1 MLLLL
6 LRLEAPLMKWGLRS
20 LWNDRDTHIVPTKS
34 GIIGLL
40 SCALG
45 YSRRDKRIEE
55 LSAQLSMGVRADRN
69 GIVLTDL
76 QIVST
81 ASNPFIKKLSKAEG
95 YGARTLLG
103 PILTYRHYLQDASFT
118 VVLSGDPIL
127 LQKLAEAVCSPF
139 FSLFLGGK
147 SCIPSRPIFEALTN
161 NYTSIEQALN
171 DYPVTKIRIRDK
183 HQDKYYCEIEDK
195 CGAHIRQDEIRVSML
210 REYGFRRVTVKYLG
224 G

>member
-45 YSRRDKRIEE
+45 YPRGDKRIEE
-55 LSAQLSMGVRADRN
+55 LSAQLSMGVRADRK
-69 GIVLTDL
+69 GIALTDL
-76 QIVST
+76 QIVSA
-81 ASNPFIKKLSKAEG
+81 ASNPYIKNLNAANYKARVGEG
-95 YGARTLLG
+95 GL
-103 PILTYRHYLQDASFT
+103 LTYRHYLQDASFT

-127 LQKLAEAVCSPF
+127 LQKLAEAVHSPF

-171 DYPVTKIRIRDK
+171 DYPVTKIRISDK

-195 CGAHIRQDEIRVSML
+195 CGAHIRQDEIKVNML

>member
-20 LWNDRDTHIVPTKS
+20 LWNDRDTHSVPTKS

-45 YSRRDKRIEE
+45 YPRGDKRIEE

-81 ASNPFIKKLSKAEG
+81 ASNPFIKNLNAANYKARVGEG
-95 YGARTLLG
+95 GL
-103 PILTYRHYLQDASFT
+103 LTYRHYLQDASFT
-118 VVLSGDPIL
+118 VALSGNSIL
-127 LQKLAEAVCSPF
+127 LKELAEAVYNPI
-139 FSLFLGGK
+139 FSLYLGAK
-147 SCIPSRPIFEALTN
+147 CCIPSRPIFEALTN
-161 NYTSIEQALN
+161 DYSSIEQALN
-171 DYPVTKIRIRDK
+171 DYPITKARARDRCQEK
-183 HQDKYYCEIEDK
+183 HYCEIEDK
-195 CGAHIRQDEIRVSML
+195 NGAHIRQDEIKVNML